1 MAGHAA
7 AATAAGG
14 TCAAPMQATSH
25 GAFQGDNPLDYALPL
40 AILQICLVV
49 VVTRGLAYLLRPL
62 RQPRVIA
69 EIIGGVLLG
78 PSALGRSSKFLHAVF
93 PDKSLPVLDTLANL
107 GLLFFLFLVGL
118 ELDIAA
124 IRRTGKK
131 ALAIALAGISLP
143 FALGIGTS
151 FAFRATIVKGAPQA
165 PFLVFMGVALSITA
179 FPVLARI
186 LAELKLLT
194 TDIGRMAM
202 SAAAVNDV
210 AAWILLAL
218 AVALSGD
225 GSPIISLWVLLTATG
240 FVLAVCLLLRPLLA
254 WMAHRSPEGEPVK
267 EVYICATLAIVLA
280 AGFVTDVIGIHAL
293 FGAFMVGIVVPKDG
307 PFAGVLIEK
316 VEDLI
321 SGLFLPLYFVSSGL
335 KTDVA
340 TIRGAKSW
348 GLLVLVILNA
358 CLGKIGGTVLA
369 SMVVKIPVR
378 EAVTLGFLMNTKGLV
393 ELIVLNI
400 GRDRK
405 VLNDES
411 FAIMVLM
418 ALFTTFIT
426 TPIVMAIYKPARPSV
441 PYKRRTVEGAPADA
455 DSELRVLAC
464 FHSNHNIPTLLNLVE
479 SSRGTGRQHRLA
491 MYAMHLVELSERSSA
506 ISMVHRTRRNA
517 MPFFNSGDKTE
528 QMVVAF
534 ETFQQLSSVRVK
546 PMTAISDLETIH
558 RDVIDSAAGKRAAI
572 VIMPYHKLLQHDGS
586 FHSLGSQY
594 HAVNK
599 RVLRGA
605 PCSVAILVDRGLG
618 GHSQVAAKNVEF
630 SVAMLFFG
638 GADDREAL
646 AYATR
651 MSEHPGVAVTVTRF
665 RPSRPPS
672 DDAADEAAIEAFK
685 GKVEGLKDGSAM
697 YEDVEASGKEE
708 VVQAINS
715 LSKSNMFVVGRMPPT
730 EPLVERPEELGPVG
744 SYLASSE
751 FKTSASVL
759 VIKRYDPATNPASK
773 RFDPKAR
780 PPVATDVE
788 DEEMGGASASAT
800 ASVVP
805 VPWTPQND
813 LA

>member
-1 MAGHAA
+1 MAE
-7 AATAAGG
+7 AGMV
-14 TCAAPMQATSH
+14 CPKPMQATSH
-25 GAFQGDNPLDYALPL
+25 GAFQGDNPLDYSLPL

-78 PSALGRSSKFLHAVF
+78 PSALGRSNKFLNTVF
-93 PDKSLPVLDTLANL
+93 PAKSLPVLDTLANI

-131 ALAIALAGISLP
+131 ALAIAVAGISLP

-194 TDIGRMAM
+194 TDLGRMAM

-225 GSPIISLWVLLTATG
+225 GSPIISLWVLLTGAG
-240 FVLAVCLLLRPLLA
+240 FVIAIIVLLRPLLA
-254 WMAHRSPEGEPVK
+254 WMGNRSPEGEPVK

-280 AGFVTDVIGIHAL
+280 ASFATDVIGIHAL

-335 KTDVA
+335 KTNVA
-340 TIRGAKSW
+340 TISGAKSW
-348 GLLVLVILNA
+348 GLLVLVIVNA
-358 CLGKIGGTVLA
+358 CIGKIGGTVITSVL
-369 SMVVKIPVR
+369 VKIPVR

-411 FAIMVLM
+411 FAILVLM

-441 PYKRRTVEGAPADA
+441 PYKRRTVEGSTPSDA

-464 FHSNHNIPTLLNLVE
+464 FHSNRNVPSLLNLVE
-479 SSRGTGRQHRLA
+479 SSRGTSRRRLA

-517 MPFFNSGDKTE
+517 MPFFNSGDKDG

-534 ETFQQLSSVRVK
+534 EAFQQLSTVRVK

-558 RDVIDSAAGKRAAI
+558 RDVIDSAAEKRAAI
-572 VIMPYHKLLQHDGS
+572 VIMPYHKMLQHDGT

-594 HAVNK
+594 HAMNK

-605 PCSVAILVDRGLG
+605 PCSVGILVDRGLG
-618 GHSQVAAKNVEF
+618 GHSQVAAKNVAF
-630 SVAMLFFG
+630 SVSVLFFG
-638 GADDREAL
+638 GPDDREAL

-651 MSEHPGVAVTVTRF
+651 MAEHPGVAVTLTRF
-665 RPSRPPS
+665 RPSLPPHEEES
-672 DDAADEAAIEAFK
+672 DEATVEAFK
-685 GKVEGLKDGSAM
+685 AKVGAVKDGSVRFD
-697 YEDVEASGKEE
+697 DVEASSKEDVLE
-708 VVQAINS
+708 AINCM
-715 LSKSNMFVVGRMPPT
+715 SKCNMFVVGRMPPT

-744 SYLASSE
+744 SYLASAE
-751 FKTSASVL
+751 FQTSASVL

-788 DEEMGGASASAT
+788 GDDEELGGSTSGT

-805 VPWTPQND
+805 VQWTPTHD
-813 LA
+813 SA